1 MHRGTALFVFV
12 LTTLQEN
19 DSPLP
24 GAVLAPCACLCVCL
38 PVEWKSK
45 KVKQQHGSQPD
56 AISNSHS
63 SVGYSVDMDPEM
75 AGRPQT
81 SGPPSHSTVQASCLS
96 FGVTK
101 YENTRHQTF
110 NDFFQI
116 TVLSV
121 QVSAFYAAE
130 TTKDNACLLSIVT
143 FPIFMVHLTPLS
155 YTLNDPLL
163 FLVLYGP
170 CSPTYTYFICF
181 CIYLFFIHL
190 PNLER

>member
-110 NDFFQI
+110 NDFFRLQSSLFRSLPFMLLRQPRI
-116 TVLSV
+116 TR
-121 QVSAFYAAE
+121 AFYP
-130 TTKDNACLLSIVT
+130 LWPSLFSW
-143 FPIFMVHLTPLS
+143 FIFIFI
-155 YTLNDPLL
+155 LNDPLL

-170 CSPTYTYFICF
+170 CSPTCTYFICF
-181 CIYLFFIHL
+181 CMYLFFIHL